1 MAHGENCGSACE
13 RSTRQKQQRHGVT
26 TRLHGSPEAIEGSNA
41 SIVCVDQLKSVSVSR
56 RVGAMLP
63 SYLAQCVRDPRN
75 SICDAETKPMMLFCN
90 VRFFVNVTKASGNRV
105 MRTTIRTLTI
115 LFLFCV
121 APAVNAESER
131 VVNSTTSTQPA
142 LTDAAPEL
150 SVSPEV
156 AAIDDREVYI
166 VTSMIDGKVPKVGPA
181 RHASIAICPKGVP
194 PVVYEN
200 GVAVSNWR
208 HCKLYGTQV
217 WERGFK
223 RDGKRID
230 ARATKICGI
239 SATTVERRMRCHRQ
253 MNVPLVHDCRHH
265 VIQVLNLRTR
275 HGRLKPAC
283 AIK

>member
-1 MAHGENCGSACE
+1 
-13 RSTRQKQQRHGVT
+13 
-26 TRLHGSPEAIEGSNA
+26 
-41 SIVCVDQLKSVSVSR
+41 
-56 RVGAMLP
+56 
-63 SYLAQCVRDPRN
+63 
-75 SICDAETKPMMLFCN
+75 
-90 VRFFVNVTKASGNRV
+90 
-105 MRTTIRTLTI
+105 MRTTVRTLTI
-115 LFLFCV
+115 LLFFCV
-121 APAVNAESER
+121 APAVKAESEA
-131 VVNSTTSTQPA
+131 VVDQAASNQTTPTEA
-142 LTDAAPEL
+142 TPES

-156 AAIDDREVYI
+156 AVVDDREVYI

-200 GVAVSNWR
+200 GVPVSNWR

-253 MNVPLVHDCRHH
+253 LNVPLVHDCRHH

-275 HGRLKPAC
+275 HGRLRPAC
-283 AIK
+283 TIK